1 VSLYHWLLAYIGP
14 ILGVLLVLLL
24 AALAGVVWLY
34 MRLQKLERG
43 YRQLTAVTDGGN
55 LEEVLHSHM
64 AELRG
69 AVACVEETDALAR
82 RLEHASRS
90 HIQRVGFLRF
100 NPFRETGG
108 DQSFALALADLEGNG
123 VVLSSLHSR
132 DVTRVYGKALAGW
145 ESAYPLTTEEQQA
158 IDRAKGN
165 GHSLS

>member
-1 VSLYHWLLAYIGP
+1 MSLYNWLLAYIGP

-34 MRLQKLERG
+34 RRLQKLEKG
-43 YRQLTAVTDGGN
+43 YQLLTAGADGGN
-55 LEEVLHSHM
+55 LEAVLHSHM

-69 AVACVEETDALAR
+69 AVACVEETDARAR
-82 RLEHASRS
+82 RLEQAGRS
-90 HIQRVGFLRF
+90 HIQQVGFLRF

-145 ESAYPLTTEEQQA
+145 ESAYPLTAEEQQV
-158 IDRAKGN
+158 IDKAKNN
-165 GHSLS
+165 GHARL

>member
-1 VSLYHWLLAYIGP
+1 VSLYNWLLAYIGP
-14 ILGVLLVLLL
+14 ILGILLVFLL

-34 MRLQKLERG
+34 RRLQQLEKG
-43 YRQLTAVTDGGN
+43 YQMLTAGVEGGN
-55 LEEVLHSHM
+55 LEEVLHGHM

-82 RLEHASRS
+82 RLERTSRS

-108 DQSFALALADLEGNG
+108 DQSFALALADVEGNG

-132 DVTRVYGKALAGW
+132 DVTRVYGKALIGW
-145 ESAYPLTTEEQQA
+145 ESAYPLTAEEQQV
-158 IDRAKGN
+158 IDKAKDN
-165 GHSLS
+165 GHARA